1 MALKPT
7 LLRWLIPLSQG
18 AQRIELAA
26 QRRARARAEA
36 LAEELRR
43 SEDRFRS
50 LVEATSLIV
59 WRANAAGETVGEI
72 PGWQELT
79 GQPVE
84 AQGGL
89 VGWLAMVHPEDREGA
104 LRRWQQTVVE
114 QTSGESRYR
123 LARRDGGYAWVVDR
137 AVPVRNPDGS
147 VREWVGTVT
156 DVSEQRRA
164 EDGLRF
170 LAEAST
176 SLTASVEAG
185 PLLEALARAPVPLF
199 ADLCVIHLQEPR
211 TGRYQVVASHHRSPE
226 SAELLRELAQKYPL
240 DAGAPLFQP
249 AVIRTG
255 KAELHARVTEELLS
269 SLASGPEHLQLLRR
283 LALWSVL
290 ILPLQTEQRTVGA
303 ITFGTGSSLRMYGP
317 EDVALAIEVARR
329 VSVGL
334 DNARLYALARAERQ
348 RAEEASRAKDVFLAT
363 VSHEL
368 RTPLTAILGWA
379 GRLRGKLS
387 DAQGMERAISI
398 IERNAR
404 AQAQLIEDILDV
416 SRIIAGRLR
425 LDIRPVELQGV
436 LESAVDAVRP
446 AAEAKGLRV
455 LVDTGAE
462 PLTLQADADRIQQ
475 AVWNLLNN
483 AVKFTAP
490 GGEIR
495 LTASHGEGMALITV
509 QDTGQGISAEFL
521 PHVFEGFR
529 QADGSSTRRHGGLGL
544 GLAIVRHLM
553 ELHGGAANVSS
564 AGEGQGA
571 TFTLRIPV
579 RADAAAA
586 PADAALE
593 LLAASGRPASPSLLG
608 LSVLVVDDEPDVRD
622 FVASILEESGATV
635 RVAASAQEGFDFL
648 REERPAVLISDV
660 GMPGEDG
667 YGLIR
672 WVRALPSEAGGRT
685 PAVALTA
692 YAARQDRTRA
702 LLEGFQLHLAK
713 PVEPAELVAAVAN
726 LGGRLAPP

>member
-1 MALKPT
+1 MALKPK

-72 PGWQELT
+72 PGWEELT

-104 LRRWQQTVVE
+104 LHRWQQTVLKK
-114 QTSGESRYR
+114 TSGESRYR

-137 AVPVRNPDGS
+137 AVPVRNPNGS

-176 SLTASVEAG
+176 GLTASVEAG
-185 PLLEALARAPVPLF
+185 PVLEALARAPVPLF
-199 ADLCVIHLQEPR
+199 ADLCVIHLQDPR
-211 TGRYQVVASHHRSPE
+211 TGRYQVVASHHRSAE

-240 DAGAPLFQP
+240 DAGAPLFHP

-255 KAELHARVTEELLS
+255 KAELHAKVTEELLS

-303 ITFGTGSSLRMYGP
+303 ITFATGSSLRMYGT

-446 AAEAKGLRV
+446 AADAKGLRL
-455 LVDTGAE
+455 LVDSGAE
-462 PLTLQADADRIQQ
+462 PLTLQADADRLQQ

-490 GGEIR
+490 GGEIH
-495 LTASHGEGMALITV
+495 LTASHADGMALITV
-509 QDTGQGISAEFL
+509 QDSGQGISAEFL

-579 RADAAAA
+579 RADAA
-586 PADAALE
+586 PAEAALE

>member
-1 MALKPT
+1 MALKPA
-7 LLRWLIPLSQG
+7 LLRLLSPLSQ
-18 AQRIELAA
+18 AAHRKELAA

-36 LAEELRR
+36 LAQELQR

-59 WRANAAGETVGEI
+59 WRADANGETVGEI
-72 PGWQELT
+72 PGWEELT

-84 AQGGL
+84 AQGGS

-104 LRRWQQTVVE
+104 LRRWQQSVDGKTA
-114 QTSGESRYR
+114 SESRYR

-137 AVPVRNPDGS
+137 AVPVQNPDGS

-170 LAEAST
+170 LAEASK

-199 ADLCVIHLQEPR
+199 ADLCAIHLLDPR
-211 TGRYQVVASHHRSPE
+211 TGHYQLVAAHHRSPE
-226 SAELLRELAQKYPL
+226 LNEFLRELSRRYPL
-240 DAGAPLFQP
+240 SAGAPLFHP

-255 KAELHARVTEELLS
+255 KAELHSRVTEELLGA
-269 SLASGPEHLQLLRR
+269 LASGPEHLQLLRR

-290 ILPLQTEQRTVGA
+290 ILPLQMDNQTVGA
-303 ITFGTGSSLRMYGP
+303 ITFATGSSLRMYEP
-317 EDVALAIEVARR
+317 EDVALATEVARR
-329 VSVGL
+329 ASVGL

-425 LDIRPVELQGV
+425 LDIRPVELHTV

-446 AAEAKGLRV
+446 AAEAKGLR
-455 LVDTGAE
+455 LVVDLGVE
-462 PLTLQADADRIQQ
+462 PQTLQADADRLQQ

-490 GGEIR
+490 GGEIH
-495 LTASHGEGMALITV
+495 LTARPEEGAALITV
-509 QDTGQGISAEFL
+509 QDTGQGIAAEFL

-544 GLAIVRHLM
+544 GLAIVRHLV
-553 ELHGGAANVSS
+553 ELHGGAANVTS

-571 TFTLRIPV
+571 TFSLRIPMRAETPVAGTDAGQELFVSPV
-579 RADAAAA
+579 RV
-586 PADAALE
+586 
-593 LLAASGRPASPSLLG
+593 ASPSLLG
-608 LSVLVVDDEPDVRD
+608 LSVLVVDDEQDVRD
-622 FVASILEESGATV
+622 WVASILEESGATV

-648 REERPAVLISDV
+648 RQERPAVLISDV

-692 YAARQDRTRA
+692 YAARQDRTRV